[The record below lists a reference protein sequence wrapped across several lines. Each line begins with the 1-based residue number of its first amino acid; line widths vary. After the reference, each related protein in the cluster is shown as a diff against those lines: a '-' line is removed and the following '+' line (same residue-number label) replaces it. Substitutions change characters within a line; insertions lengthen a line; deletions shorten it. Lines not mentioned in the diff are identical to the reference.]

1 MGGSDLPPV
10 DLTHVEALL
19 ANNEQTVSVYYRLVA
34 ALLIGAL
41 LTHLAFASYYV
52 YSAAAVHAAQVYL
65 FAVFN
70 VTALIVEIY
79 LSRIAFML
87 ASRGGQLRDIRY
99 ALAIAISQIDARRF
113 GDAAKA
119 IMSMRRD
126 ASGLKVV
133 DIEAITA
140 KLTQGKGAKGGDA
153 A

>member
-1 MGGSDLPPV
+1 MPSV
-10 DLTHVEALL
+10 DLTHVEELL
-19 ANNEQTVSVYYRLVA
+19 TNNERAVSVYYRLAA

-52 YSAAAVHAAQVYL
+52 YSAAAVHTAQVLL

-87 ASRGGQLRDIRY
+87 ASRGGQLRDMRY
-99 ALAIAISQIDARRF
+99 ALAIAVSQVDARRF

-126 ASGLKVV
+126 AAALKIV

-140 KLTQGKGAKGGDA
+140 KLSQAKGAKGGDA
-153 A
+153 S